1 MKKFGFDGD
10 DNTLTS
16 QEAREAYME
25 GIHVGFARRICTGE
39 SMKRMY
45 SKEFK
50 VKACELVIKD
60 NIAVAVV
67 AEKFGIHHVMLH
79 RWVSEY
85 RELGDEAFVGKGH
98 QRPADA
104 ELRKLRKENER
115 LKMENEILKKA
126 AAYFAK
132 DPGNG

>member
-1 MKKFGFDGD
+1 
-10 DNTLTS
+10 
-16 QEAREAYME
+16 
-25 GIHVGFARRICTGE
+25 
-39 SMKRMY
+39 MKRKY

-60 NIAVAVV
+60 KIKARVV
-67 AEKFGIHHVMLH
+67 AEQFGIHEIMLY
-79 RWVSEY
+79 RWISEY
-85 RELGDEAFVGKGH
+85 ETYGDEAFVGKGN
-98 QRPADA
+98 QRPAEA

-132 DPGNG
+132 EQDSD

>member
-1 MKKFGFDGD
+1 
-10 DNTLTS
+10 
-16 QEAREAYME
+16 
-25 GIHVGFARRICTGE
+25 
-39 SMKRMY
+39 MKRTF

-60 NIAVAVV
+60 GIKHAVV
-67 AEKFGIHHVMLH
+67 AEKMGINKIMLY
-79 RWVSEY
+79 RWISEY
-85 RELGDEAFVGKGH
+85 ETYGEEAYVGAGH
-98 QRPADA
+98 QRSEDA

-132 DPGNG
+132 HPADE

>member
-1 MKKFGFDGD
+1 
-10 DNTLTS
+10 
-16 QEAREAYME
+16 
-25 GIHVGFARRICTGE
+25 
-39 SMKRMY
+39 MKRTY

-50 VKACELVIKD
+50 VKACELVEKD
-60 NIAVAVV
+60 NISVSVV
-67 AEKFGIHHVMLH
+67 SEKFGISNVMLH

-85 RELGDEAFVGKGH
+85 REFGEEAFVGKGH
-98 QRPADA
+98 QRPGDA

-132 DPGNG
+132 DPESGSPSRKKS